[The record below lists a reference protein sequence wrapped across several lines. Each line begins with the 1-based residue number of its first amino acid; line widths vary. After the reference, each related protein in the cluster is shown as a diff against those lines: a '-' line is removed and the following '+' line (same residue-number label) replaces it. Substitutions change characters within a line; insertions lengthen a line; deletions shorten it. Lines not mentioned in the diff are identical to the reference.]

1 MVLALRAVGVA
12 LVAILITIGT
22 PVRAQT
28 GAAVARCESCRLRFE
43 LRADKVTY
51 EVGEPIVLAIR
62 LANVG
67 TTQIQVQH
75 TSDISGRHDGYRFEV
90 FDEAAHQ
97 LPDPGNAAI
106 SLLGGL
112 EGTVS
117 VAPGRADSRQL
128 TLNYQVAVLKP
139 GRYSIKGVFDS
150 SYPQSGVHAESN
162 SLAIDIQPTPAGHLR
177 QRVNSLVQNVDSDPG
192 AVAPYLGFTGD
203 ETAIPPLVDL
213 LYHKDDHV
221 QVAALDALLY
231 LDRGAV
237 EQSLLDAVRDRGPR
251 ERIVYFLIEGR
262 AIPNALIRPLLIQGL
277 RSADAAA
284 RMGAVEGLRLSNPEN
299 DPELLAPLVAMLRD
313 PVADVRHKASSAV
326 GSFGDRE
333 ALAALTPLIDDPDDS
348 VSEQTTICAG
358 WIAQAA
364 AIGSDTRRAAIEVL
378 RRAAKSDRRAVAERA
393 GEWLAKVGAQ

>member
-162 SLAIDIQPTPAGHLR
+162 SLAINIQPTPAGHLR

-299 DPELLAPLVAMLRD
+299 DPELLAPLVAMLVTQWQTSGTKR
-313 PVADVRHKASSAV
+313 PLLLAVSATERRSRHSRRSSTILTTPSASRRRFA
-326 GSFGDRE
+326 R
-333 ALAALTPLIDDPDDS
+333 
-348 VSEQTTICAG
+348 AG
-358 WIAQAA
+358 
-364 AIGSDTRRAAIEVL
+364 L
-378 RRAAKSDRRAVAERA
+378 RRPQRSAATHAVRPSKCCGEPPNPIAELSPNA
-393 GEWLAKVGAQ
+393 PASG